1 MKSRMD
7 EALATLVHEGAEIE
21 SWFRIKIEGQGYLLW
36 YMRAESM
43 KKVFEVSQ
51 TFNHP
56 IAFLVLGALPLHC
69 LGDPILEH
77 NMAEMA
83 HTSSA
88 LAPAVLGSVSFQTS
102 CKPQVKEEFNRAV
115 ALLHSF
121 WLDEAERTFKAVA
134 KRDPSCAMAQWG
146 VAMTN
151 FNQVNGGPT
160 SAGVAAA
167 NQALA
172 KADVAREKD
181 AREAAYINAL
191 HSFFDG
197 YAEKD
202 FQSYAERYAGAMSQ
216 VAAAYPNDLEA
227 QVFYALALINS
238 EPRDDVAL
246 ANKKKAVAIL
256 YPLFRAHPNHPGI
269 AHYIIHACDNPG
281 MAQEGIEAAV
291 RYAAIAPAAPH
302 ALHMPSHIFMRLG
315 LWQDDIRSNLASK
328 SASEDP
334 AVHVGAEARLHA
346 MEFLEYAYLQ
356 SGQVSQAAA
365 IVAEA
370 QTVKESDVDPRFPH
384 YYSIVEALYPALFA
398 IETQDWGTAAKL
410 KLEGPNWFTQAQ
422 ALLAHAVA
430 AGHLHDAKSGKAA
443 TEAIEAS
450 VAPYPKLQAGSSY
463 ATLPDEIRAWARY
476 AQGDLKGAI
485 ALLEPVADRQDK
497 LGEGGIEVPAREM
510 LADML
515 LLNGQFAEALHEYQ
529 GVLASDPNRFNALLA
544 AGRAAE
550 ELGERD
556 VAANYYR
563 TLLANC
569 TSASGKALEALR
581 HARSVVNEMA
591 PASGNASGT
600 SN

>member
-1 MKSRMD
+1 MIRHYSAW
-7 EALATLVHEGAEIE
+7 ALALAVLILVA
-21 SWFRIKIEGQGYLLW
+21 S
-36 YMRAESM
+36 
-43 KKVFEVSQ
+43 
-51 TFNHP
+51 
-56 IAFLVLGALPLHC
+56 PLHC
-69 LGDPILEH
+69 VADSISQH

-83 HTSSA
+83 QASA
-88 LAPAVLGSVSFQTS
+88 KLTPAILGSVSFRTS
-102 CKPQVKEEFNRAV
+102 CKPQVKEQFNLAV

-134 KRDPSCAMAQWG
+134 IRDPKCAMAQWG
-146 VAMTN
+146 IAMTN

-160 SAGVAAA
+160 PAGVVAA

-172 KADVAREKD
+172 KADAEHEKD
-181 AREAAYINAL
+181 PREAAYIHAL

-202 FQSYAERYAGAMSQ
+202 FQSYAARYAEAMQ
-216 VAAAYPNDLEA
+216 KLAAPYPEDLEA

-256 YPLFRAHPNHPGI
+256 LPLLRAHPNHPGI

-328 SASEDP
+328 AASEDP

-356 SGQVSQAAA
+356 SGQYSQAAA

-370 QTVKESDVDPRFPH
+370 KTVKESDVDPRFPH
-384 YYSIVEALYPALFA
+384 YYSIVEALYPVLFA
-398 IETQDWGTAAKL
+398 IETQDWATAANL

-430 AGHLHDAKSGKAA
+430 AGHLHDAEGGKAA
-443 TEAIEAS
+443 GEALEAS
-450 VAPYPKLQAGSSY
+450 VAPYPMLRAGSSV
-463 ATLPDEIRAWARY
+463 ATLPDEIRAWARF
-476 AQGDLKGAI
+476 AQGDLPEAMK
-485 ALLEPVADRQDK
+485 LLQPVADRQDK

-510 LADML
+510 LAAML
-515 LLNGQFAEALHEYQ
+515 LLSGQFADALHQYQ

-544 AGRAAE
+544 AGQAAE
-550 ELGERD
+550 QLGERD

-563 TLLANC
+563 TLLENCAGAN
-569 TSASGKALEALR
+569 GNALETLR
-581 HARSVVNEMA
+581 HARSVVEEMA
-591 PASGNASGT
+591 GRPASGNASAT
-600 SN
+600 TIH